1 METNGYRAKP
11 DQVFEEA
18 DCVQAVHTKH
28 FLSADSDHE
37 QIAKC
42 ALTGCANPAR
52 PAMPGCVLQDQVD
65 TLNPRSN
72 ALNVQRSERMGFKG
86 EPFGPSIV

>member
-1 METNGYRAKP
+1 M
-11 DQVFEEA
+11 
-18 DCVQAVHTKH
+18 
-28 FLSADSDHE
+28 
-37 QIAKC
+37 AKC

-52 PAMPGCVLQDQVD
+52 PAMPGCVLQDQVN

-86 EPFGPSIV
+86 GTLWPVDCVNNR